1 MSAIH
6 VLHAGTGRGRW
17 SASLILALGATL
29 LVLALLLSPVASA
42 ATLDRGVVT
51 HVGGGTVTIASG
63 ETASSVFAIGG
74 RVVIAGTVRN
84 TVVGVGTNVV
94 LAPGAVVGAS
104 HAAGSTSLVLIG
116 GSLTKQAGALVR
128 GGTTTVSGSQV
139 AAAWQSAVIAP
150 IAHAFGALA
159 LIIWGSITI
168 LFALL
173 AVTLAALAP
182 RQLRAVGRR
191 ITARPLPTFGWGLL
205 VTVVIVPVVS
215 ALLVVSII
223 GLLALV
229 PWGITVFAFYAVGAV
244 AIAALVGEAI
254 TRRLGGHIGLVLA
267 TLIGVV
273 VVRLVELIPFV
284 GSVIVAALAI
294 FAFGAAA
301 MALWDWRRGTGTA
314 AIVRLAGEEAASP
327 ATSETTRRAA

>member
-1 MSAIH
+1 MSVIRIH
-6 VLHAGTGRGRW
+6 QAGTGRGRW
-17 SASLILALGATL
+17 SAVPLTFALSAVL
-29 LVLALLLSPVASA
+29 LVLALVLSPVASA
-42 ATLDRGVVT
+42 ATLDRGIVT
-51 HVGGGTVTIASG
+51 HVGGGTVAIASG

-74 RVVIAGTVRN
+74 RLVIAGTVRN

-128 GGTTTVSGSQV
+128 GGTTTLSGSQV
-139 AAAWQSAVIAP
+139 AAVWHSAVIAP

-159 LIIWGSITI
+159 LIIWGSLTI
-168 LFALL
+168 LYALL

-223 GLLALV
+223 GLLAAA

-254 TRRLGGHIGLVLA
+254 GRLFGGRLGLVLA
-267 TLIGVV
+267 ALIGVV

-284 GSVIVAALAI
+284 GPAVAALLAV

-301 MALWDWRRGTGTA
+301 MALWDWRRGAGSA
-314 AIVRLAGEEAASP
+314 ASVRLAGEQAAAP
-327 ATSETTRRAA
+327 ETERRAA